1 MPRCLRYNDKLCD
14 SGSSICEAFSDYFQ
28 SNFLGSNIDASS
40 CSIIT
45 DDQSLPPSSDISS
58 VAVNEKL
65 VFNLLSKLDPHKPA
79 GPDHMSA
86 YFLIRCAKFISKPLS
101 ILFKRSLDENVVPAT
116 WKRAYVTPVHKKGPK
131 NEIVNYRPIS
141 KLCIV
146 SKVFERLIYDQV
158 YPALKQ
164 SFSVSQHGFLKNRS
178 TVSNLAL
185 LNELATDAMD
195 SGTQVDVVYTDYS
208 KAFDRIKH
216 DILLQ
221 KLAKIGIRGN
231 LLRWFSSYIENR
243 SQAVVI
249 NNYIS
254 GWIKIPSGVPQ
265 GSLLGP
271 LLFIIFINDID
282 TYLHTSQLLCFADDM
297 KIFSTIST
305 YDDAVAL
312 QADLTRLEEYCA
324 ANHLELNPDKCSVV
338 TFTRKHCPIN
348 FNYSVKEVN
357 LRRVCN
363 VRDLGVIYDSKLS
376 FNPHMDYIISKAYR
390 ALGFVMRSSKEF
402 SNIKTLK
409 ILYCTYVRSNL
420 EYASQVWNP
429 CYVTYI
435 NRIETLQKKF
445 IRFLCYRLKE
455 RYNSN
460 IYYELCRKHHLLPL
474 VKRREISD
482 ITFLLKLASGS
493 IDCPSLLNK
502 ISLKVPSRNLR
513 QNELL
518 HLPTASSNYKQN
530 SYLWRASKNFNNIN
544 KSGLD
549 LDLFNTGVEL
559 ARRLLNN
566 SFFNS
571 NINSAER

>member
-1 MPRCLRYNDKLCD
+1 
-14 SGSSICEAFSDYFQ
+14 
-28 SNFLGSNIDASS
+28 
-40 CSIIT
+40 
-45 DDQSLPPSSDISS
+45 
-58 VAVNEKL
+58 
-65 VFNLLSKLDPHKPA
+65 
-79 GPDHMSA
+79 
-86 YFLIRCAKFISKPLS
+86 
-101 ILFKRSLDENVVPAT
+101 
-116 WKRAYVTPVHKKGPK
+116 
-131 NEIVNYRPIS
+131 
-141 KLCIV
+141 
-146 SKVFERLIYDQV
+146 
-158 YPALKQ
+158 
-164 SFSVSQHGFLKNRS
+164 
-178 TVSNLAL
+178 
-185 LNELATDAMD
+185 
-195 SGTQVDVVYTDYS
+195 
-208 KAFDRIKH
+208 
-216 DILLQ
+216 
-221 KLAKIGIRGN
+221 
-231 LLRWFSSYIENR
+231 
-243 SQAVVI
+243 
-249 NNYIS
+249 
-254 GWIKIPSGVPQ
+254 
-265 GSLLGP
+265 
-271 LLFIIFINDID
+271 
-282 TYLHTSQLLCFADDM
+282 M

-312 QADLTRLEEYCA
+312 QADLTRLEKYCA

-348 FNYSVKEVN
+348 FSYSVKEVN

-363 VRDLGVIYDSKLS
+363 VRDLGVLYDSKLS

-493 IDCPSLLNK
+493 IDCPSLLSR
-502 ISLKVPSRNLR
+502 ISLKVPTRNLR